1 MKNKLIIPT
10 LNMLV
15 YILCSILIG
24 FMAPITISLIA
35 AISENI
41 QFSNCVETIPFWIF
55 SIIFTIFAA
64 AYLHYENEP
73 KLEA

>member
-10 LNMLV
+10 LNILV

-24 FMAPITISLIA
+24 FIAPITISIIA
-35 AISENI
+35 SISKNV
-41 QFSNCVETIPFWIF
+41 QFSNCVETVPFWIF
-55 SIIFTIFAA
+55 SILFTICAA

-73 KLEA
+73 KLEV